1 MSDEMSRNPIEKEL
15 LQSLRYGEG
24 LDKEKLC
31 ELVALA
37 TKLFDAVERENDSE
51 KATRAIKGY
60 GPAWWWIYGQPAVKG
75 IAVEKVLD
83 HEQVVRLVSA
93 VNKMADVKTVLS
105 SFVLVPS
112 GGAVSDPDP
121 NPWKVGLAF
130 GAKHE
135 SSPQPWKAGHVGG
148 SHV

>member
-1 MSDEMSRNPIEKEL
+1 MSRNPIEKEL
-15 LQSLRYGEG
+15 LQSLRYAEG

-60 GPAWWWIYGQPAVKG
+60 GPAWWWIYGQPAVEAVEG